1 MQYVVDISKY
11 FADID
16 LLGEKIKE
24 VKPDCIVAIMRS
36 GLIPGTVLSN
46 KLHIPLFVISQIDS
60 IPDKFKTIIL
70 LDDKTYTGK
79 TLRLNRHKF
88 GIDKKVY
95 DAVIYVEHDYFPSIY
110 VEDLKAQYK
119 MFYEL

>member
-1 MQYVVDISKY
+1 MKNIIDISKY

-16 LLGEKIKE
+16 ILAGKIAIIQ
-24 VKPDCIVAIMRS
+24 PDCIVSIMRS

-46 KLHIPLFVISQIDS
+46 KLSIPLFVTSQIDS
-60 IPDKFKTIIL
+60 IPEKFNKIVL

-88 GIDKKVY
+88 STDKNVIE
-95 DAVIYVEHDYFPSIY
+95 AVMYIEHDYIPEIY
-110 VEDLKAQYK
+110 VEDLKSQYK
-119 MFYEL
+119 MFYE